1 MQQHLAITI
10 YTNRHN
16 CYTNRHFTY
25 LQHTHKDL
33 LYYQHAVL
41 FPTSLDS
48 LQSATTP
55 HTTVH
60 FSLTHTRTKLW
71 LLKWITMNI
80 FHWLQIL
87 VVIAAPTRC
96 PNNNPSTRSTPEPLL
111 LFTFNLPHP
120 FPSLLWHY
128 WLGDRKGIRP
138 VKKLD
143 VGLLVMIWLE
153 LCTTYSSSSHHHLHH
168 PLLQ

>member
-1 MQQHLAITI
+1 MQQH
-10 YTNRHN
+10 RMH
-16 CYTNRHFTY
+16 YTNRHFTYLLTY

-71 LLKWITMNI
+71 LLK
-80 FHWLQIL
+80 
-87 VVIAAPTRC
+87 
-96 PNNNPSTRSTPEPLL
+96 
-111 LFTFNLPHP
+111 
-120 FPSLLWHY
+120 
-128 WLGDRKGIRP
+128 
-138 VKKLD
+138 
-143 VGLLVMIWLE
+143 
-153 LCTTYSSSSHHHLHH
+153 
-168 PLLQ
+168 